1 MCPSNS
7 LGTLAGEGEVGGE
20 GAPLVKRGVRVC
32 PVPLVSPRAAGGR
45 GLTLT
50 PCRPGDARGH
60 GDTPPPSLWP
70 ASRPPS
76 GGGRENLAPG
86 AADRPGPPVLYRGR
100 PGSPSTH
107 PRVQAGK
114 GTRPL
119 SVTSTVQQW
128 PGCTPSPARADG
140 KPPGPGRVGLSA
152 PRHPCSSGRGLMW
165 PPPPMPA
172 PLGLSLPAGCFWPV
186 GPDPQG
192 WPHPSQFPGT
202 KLWRSSGPPA
212 APGPSE
218 APPGSPWARPASGTA
233 RGQSGDPGPSGSPDA
248 WLCEVGAEHV
258 TLTGILIAFGLC
270 LPGRLGGCGSPVGAP
285 LSPPEGPVHSGH
297 DGHLHG

>member
-1 MCPSNS
+1 MAVLPWLGLRPRPGTWVGGGGRSSAEGDPPVGLGRGMCPSNS

-32 PVPLVSPRAAGGR
+32 LVPLASPRAAGGR
-45 GLTLT
+45 ELTLT

-60 GDTPPPSLWP
+60 VRPCRAGDTPPPSLWP

-76 GGGRENLAPG
+76 GGREGEPG
-86 AADRPGPPVLYRGR
+86 SGGCRPARSPASRPFPPVLYRGR

-107 PRVQAGK
+107 PRVQGGK

-140 KPPGPGRVGLSA
+140 KPPGPGHVSLSA

-165 PPPPMPA
+165 PPQCQ
-172 PLGLSLPAGCFWPV
+172 LLSICLCQ
-186 GPDPQG
+186 QG
-192 WPHPSQFPGT
+192 
-202 KLWRSSGPPA
+202 
-212 APGPSE
+212 
-218 APPGSPWARPASGTA
+218 ASG
-233 RGQSGDPGPSGSPDA
+233 R
-248 WLCEVGAEHV
+248 
-258 TLTGILIAFGLC
+258 
-270 LPGRLGGCGSPVGAP
+270 
-285 LSPPEGPVHSGH
+285 
-297 DGHLHG
+297 